1 MEGAWQPA
9 PEAWWAAI
17 WPQRRFDTNTSNQ
30 LLYAGGGSFDTD
42 ADLFHVYIPSIR
54 NFAAVSLPQSR
65 KETTQHITQKMVSRI
80 CVTAG

>member
-1 MEGAWQPA
+1 MEGAWQPGLKA
-9 PEAWWAAI
+9 SWAAI

-42 ADLFHVYIPSIR
+42 ADIFHVYIPSIR
-54 NFAAVSLPQSR
+54 NFVAVSIPSR
-65 KETTQHITQKMVSRI
+65 KEVTQHTTQKMVSRI